1 MKKINLLCLILALV
15 MVIGLFAGCGAE
27 KPADTTAAPVAD
39 DEGKTDAPVVDDKD
53 YKKGTVHGVTW
64 TSGGTADKADPTAVM
79 RQDERNALY
88 FLETG
93 NTRECVAFSYNYDTV
108 GALFEGGQMP
118 TLFSVAATEPVR
130 LVDAGWGR
138 DISTCVEAVGINLDD
153 FNQAVLATYKDENGG
168 VYGLP
173 YSAYSM
179 CLIANG
185 ALYKEA
191 GIVDAN
197 GEPLPPKTW
206 DDMITQSAEIKA
218 KTGKGG
224 LALQCS
230 DRQGGWIFT
239 NIAWNFGADLC
250 VLNEETGKYE
260 SGVNSQATID
270 ALEWWKKACHSDAI
284 VGTPSTDNRN
294 SNTAMLKSGEASLII
309 VATDQAPSLTDNTKD
324 GMPAKDCYY
333 FNMPAGPDGIQ
344 YNLMG
349 GAGYWFSSAAT
360 DEEVIAAL
368 EYLMLYESKWVQEWD
383 ETNKANAIKTWT
395 DNKAKEQAQLYSF
408 PVYNAPWTEEYN
420 KTLLETA
427 GGNGELYNFDTQ
439 FKPVF
444 DFVQNEGTVH
454 TEEECDV
461 QNLYQE
467 LTNIMQEISINPDA
481 DIPALVEQAHNNYV
495 DLLAIAQQ

>member
-1 MKKINLLCLILALV
+1 MKKINVLCLILALV

-39 DEGKTDAPVVDDKD
+39 NDGTPAPVVDDKD
-53 YKKGTVHGVTW
+53 YKYGTVHGVTW
-64 TSGGTADKADPTAVM
+64 SWGGKADAADATAVQ
-79 RQDERNALY
+79 REEERNAMY
-88 FLETG
+88 FLDTG

-118 TLFSVAATEPVR
+118 TMFSVAATEPLR

-138 DISTCVEAVGINLDD
+138 DISSAVEKVGINLDD
-153 FNQAVLATYKDENGG
+153 FNQPILATYKDENGG

-191 GIVDAN
+191 GIVDEN
-197 GEPLPPKTW
+197 GEPLAPATW

-239 NIAWNFGADLC
+239 NIAWNFGADMC
-250 VLNEETGKYE
+250 VWNKDLGKFE
-260 SGVNSQATID
+260 ANVNTPEVIA
-270 ALEWWKKACHSDAI
+270 ALEWWSKACHSDAI
-284 VGTPSTDNRN
+284 VGVPSTDNRSAN
-294 SNTAMLKSGEASLII
+294 INMLKSGEASL
-309 VATDQAPSLTDNTKD
+309 VLCASDQAPGMTDNTKD
-324 GMPAKDCYY
+324 GMPAKDIYY
-333 FNMPAGPDGIQ
+333 FNMPAGPDGHQ

-349 GAGYWFSSAAT
+349 GAGYWFASSAT
-360 DEEVIAAL
+360 DEQVIAAL
-368 EYLMLYESKWVQEWD
+368 EYLINYGTFTQEWS
-383 ETNKANAIKTWT
+383 ETAKNSAIQSWQ
-395 DNKAKEQAQLYSF
+395 DNRVKERAQILSF
-408 PVYNAPWTEEYN
+408 PVYNTPYQEEYN
-420 KTLLETA
+420 KLLLETA
-427 GGNGELYNFDTQ
+427 GGNGELYDFWKQ
-439 FKPVF
+439 FGAVWEFAQK
-444 DFVQNEGTVH
+444 EGTMH
-454 TEEECDV
+454 PEEECDV

-481 DIPALVEQAHNNYV
+481 DIPALVEQAHNNYA
-495 DLLAIAQQ
+495 DLLVVAQAD